1 MIIIRRHTVLR
12 SLVAIEMIYYF
23 CIMDQDSGKNDTPS
37 VVAVLHCPSYDFTHV
52 EKAVKRG
59 IELVGGIASFAKAN
73 ERLVFKPNVLAA
85 SNPEQCVVTH
95 PAVLR
100 AAVCAFSATGASLS
114 YGDSPSALSPAEPSM
129 EKCGYINALAGLS
142 VTRAPFDLSVMV
154 HFPEARIGKRFTIV
168 QSVLDADG
176 IINLPKLKTHALTRM
191 TGAIKNC
198 FGCVPMTAKVAFHAR
213 FPDPYHFSQLL
224 ADIATFLRPRLHI
237 MDAIE
242 AMEGNGPQSGTPKK
256 MGAILVSTDPVALD
270 VVACK
275 LIGLDPAHVPTIAA
289 AVQSGLGYADAG
301 MIRLVGDT
309 VEPLIDPS
317 FDVVKMPPVALSQA
331 GMIGAIRWMLRPR
344 PVIDKRKCSRCGQCV
359 LVCPPNPPAL
369 SQQDKKHPPHFDYGI
384 CIRCYCCQE
393 MCPSGAISIKN
404 PPLRCLLPFARYAA
418 RLLARLRAGREE

>member
-1 MIIIRRHTVLR
+1 MIIIRRPTVLR

-23 CIMDQDSGKNDTPS
+23 CSMDQGSEKNKTPS

-52 EKAVKRG
+52 EKAVKHG
-59 IELVGGIASFAKAN
+59 IELVGGITAFAKAN

-85 SNPEQCVVTH
+85 SDPDRCVVTH

-100 AAVCAFSATGASLS
+100 AAICAFSATGASLS

-129 EKCGYINALAGLS
+129 ERCGYNNALAGFS
-142 VTRAPFDLSVMV
+142 VTRAPFELSSMV
-154 HFPEARIGKRFTIV
+154 HFPDARIGKRFTIV

-198 FGCVPMTAKVAFHAR
+198 FGCVPMAAKVEFHAR

-237 MDAIE
+237 MDAIM

-256 MGAILVSTDPVALD
+256 LGAILVSTDPVALD
-270 VVACK
+270 VVACR

-289 AVQSGLGYADAG
+289 AVRCGLGYADAG
-301 MIRLVGDT
+301 MIRLVGDA
-309 VEPLIDPS
+309 VEPLIDSS
-317 FDVVKMPPVALSQA
+317 FDVVRMPPVAPSQTA
-331 GMIGAIRWMLRPR
+331 ASGAIKLFFLPR
-344 PVIDKRKCSRCGQCV
+344 PSIDHKRCTHCRLCV
-359 LVCPPNPPAL
+359 SVCPPKPSAL
-369 SQQDKKHPPHFDYGI
+369 SQKSEKRPPIFDYGI

-404 PPLRCLLPFARYAA
+404 PPLSCLLPFARYAA